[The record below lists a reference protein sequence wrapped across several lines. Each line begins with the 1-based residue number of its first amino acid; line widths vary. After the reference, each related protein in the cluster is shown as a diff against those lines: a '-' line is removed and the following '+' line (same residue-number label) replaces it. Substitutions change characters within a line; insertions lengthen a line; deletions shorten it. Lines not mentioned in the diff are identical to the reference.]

1 MPRAARAGL
10 LAFVAAQMIVAGA
23 AMADGAPPLA
33 DLLRAAHELS
43 AEGRPAQ
50 AYELLAGAEDSFI
63 GEPRY
68 DYALGRAALEAGFP
82 ARATLAFARVL
93 AVDPGHAGALIDMGR
108 AYLDLGNFD
117 QARATFES
125 LLALDPPPSLRAQL
139 QAYLERARRGLPAH
153 PAFAGYLAAGL
164 GWSSNVN
171 QSPSQSQVFVPLF
184 GARFD
189 LADQNVRKSDR
200 FWNVAGGVEGT
211 LPLDRTWSVIG
222 GAELVERQ
230 NFHESA
236 FDLGG
241 LGSRV
246 GLAAAS
252 GLDLLRVQWLAAR
265 NDLGHDA
272 NRDVGALSLE
282 GYKALGP
289 DDQLAGT
296 LQSGRIRYLPEDLRI
311 FDANFR
317 TLGVGLSHRTDGSS
331 TLAVGISAG
340 EEHDTGGNPDGDK
353 RQLGL
358 RASVDFPLKPRWSAG
373 ASLAWQQV
381 DYDRINPA
389 FLVERRDRRA
399 DLEVSLQTILQP
411 ALSLRFGLTF
421 TGQRSNVPIYD
432 FDRREAWLLLRREFR

>member
-1 MPRAARAGL
+1 MSRAVRAGL
-10 LAFVAAQMIVAGA
+10 LAFAAAQLVAAA
-23 AMADGAPPLA
+23 AMADAGRPLA
-33 DLLRAAHELS
+33 DLLRQAHELS
-43 AEGRPAQ
+43 ARGERAQ
-50 AYELLAGAEDSFI
+50 AYELLAGAEDAFI

-68 DYALGRAALEAGFP
+68 DYALGRAALEAGLP
-82 ARATLAFARVL
+82 ARATLAFSRVL

-108 AYLDLGNFD
+108 AYLDLGNFE
-117 QARATFES
+117 QARVTFES
-125 LLALDPPPSLRAQL
+125 LLALDPPPPVRAQL
-139 QAYLERARRGLPAH
+139 QAYLEQARRGLPAR
-153 PAFAGYLAAGL
+153 PAFAGYLAAGF

-200 FWNVAGGVEGT
+200 FWNLAGGAEGA

-230 NFHESA
+230 NLRESA

-241 LGSRV
+241 LGTRLGV
-246 GLAAAS
+246 TAAS

-272 NRDVGALSLE
+272 NRDTGALSVE
-282 GYKALGP
+282 GFKALGP

-311 FDANFR
+311 FNANFR

-340 EEHDTGGNPDGDK
+340 EEHDTGGNPDGNK

-358 RASVDFPLKPRWSAG
+358 RGSIDVPLKPRWSAG

-381 DYDRINPA
+381 GYDRENPA

-399 DLEVSLQTILQP
+399 DLELSLQTILRE
-411 ALSLRFGLTF
+411 ALSLRFGLTL
-421 TGQRSNVPIYD
+421 TAQRSNVPIYE
-432 FDRREAWLLLRREFR
+432 FDRREAWLLLRRDFR